1 LIVGLKYN
9 MASILESTFDVTVIV
24 VHVAYLA
31 LVFGLV
37 EKQPDILETVDFWL
51 KVFMAI
57 FLILRFNPFT
67 TIKFTEFDR
76 KVVFATGVFLFTV
89 TVVNNYLQT
98 YVERVKKN
106 LKRVFGTKEVK
117 Q

>member
-1 LIVGLKYN
+1 

-24 VHVAYLA
+24 IHVAYLA

-37 EKQPDILETVDFWL
+37 EKQPEILENVDFWL
-51 KVFMAI
+51 KVFMAV

-89 TVVNNYLQT
+89 TIVNNYLKS
-98 YVERVKKN
+98 YVDN
-106 LKRVFGTKEVK
+106 LKTKIQTTIGIK
-117 Q
+117 K